1 MGWVTLG
8 LTKATNGT
16 VCNPTESWKAW
27 GQGDSPGVTEHTEA
41 LGAGLVSPEA
51 LALARP
57 GG

>member
-1 MGWVTLG
+1 MTLG

-16 VCNPTESWKAW
+16 VCDLMETWKAW

>member
-1 MGWVTLG
+1 MTLG

-16 VCNPTESWKAW
+16 VCDLMESWKAW